1 MPKDKNVRSCERQ
14 KNKNIQLDKVLNG
27 KSYLLI
33 LEALIS
39 LNL

>member
-1 MPKDKNVRSCERQ
+1 MFALANVK
-14 KNKNIQLDKVLNG
+14 KNKNIQLYKVLNG